1 MSNLTNIA
9 DYQRGQAAGADHG
22 EVAEGADRRKNERQI
37 ATFKLACLMVR
48 GEAHPAILRNV
59 SDGGAML
66 EALVA
71 VNPGDA
77 VVYWW
82 DGIAQV
88 EARVAWVNGNR
99 LGLANIS
106 GPPQPLAVPRQ
117 RATRIPVRVP
127 VRVWAACRG
136 HWGELTD
143 ISLTG
148 LAAKGLQ
155 GIAPGTLCTIELG
168 GQALHNAT
176 LVRIDGEVA
185 GIRFERPLPP
195 AKLMQLVEGE
205 GPSARVMT
213 RPTPADPG
221 APAPQREPEMDDEG
235 PQPPSSPKVPLRRF
249 L

>member
-1 MSNLTNIA
+1 
-9 DYQRGQAAGADHG
+9 
-22 EVAEGADRRKNERQI
+22 
-37 ATFKLACLMVR
+37 
-48 GEAHPAILRNV
+48 
-59 SDGGAML
+59 
-66 EALVA
+66 
-71 VNPGDA
+71 
-77 VVYWW
+77 
-82 DGIAQV
+82 
-88 EARVAWVNGNR
+88 
-99 LGLANIS
+99 
-106 GPPQPLAVPRQ
+106 VPRQ

-221 APAPQREPEMDDEG
+221 APAPQREPDMDDEG
-235 PQPPSSPKVPLRRF
+235 PQPPSGPKVPLRRF

>member
-1 MSNLTNIA
+1 MSSLTNIA
-9 DYQRGQAAGADHG
+9 DYQRGQAIGTGHG
-22 EVAEGADRRKNERQI
+22 DAAERGDRRKNERQI
-37 ATFKLACLMVR
+37 ATFKLACLMVG

-66 EALVA
+66 EAQVA
-71 VNPGDA
+71 LQPGDS

-88 EARVAWVNGNR
+88 EARVAWTKGNR

-117 RATRIPVRVP
+117 RGTRIPVRVP

-143 ISLTG
+143 ISLSG
-148 LAAKGLQ
+148 LAVKGLQ
-155 GIAPGTLCTIELG
+155 DIAPGTLCTIELG

-176 LVRIDGEVA
+176 LVRTDGEIS
-185 GIRFERPLPP
+185 GIRFDRPLSP

-205 GPSARVMT
+205 GPCARVTT
-213 RPTPADPG
+213 RPMPAEPGGSDP
-221 APAPQREPEMDDEG
+221 QHEPEVDSER
-235 PQPPSSPKVPLRRF
+235 PQLSSTPKVPLRRF

>member
-1 MSNLTNIA
+1 MSSLTNIA
-9 DYQRGQAAGADHG
+9 DYQRGQEVAVDHG
-22 EVAEGADRRKNERQI
+22 EAAGDGDRRKNERQI

-59 SDGGAML
+59 SDGGAMI
-66 EALVA
+66 EALVP
-71 VNPGDA
+71 VQPGDS

-88 EARVAWVNGNR
+88 EARVAWVKGNR

-127 VRVWAACRG
+127 VRVWASCRG

-143 ISLTG
+143 ISLSG
-148 LAAKGLQ
+148 LAVKGLQ
-155 GIAPGTLCTIELG
+155 DIALGTLCTIELG

-213 RPTPADPG
+213 RPPPAAPG
-221 APAPQREPEMDDEG
+221 AAAPQRQPETGDEG
-235 PQPPSSPKVPLRRF
+235 PQPPSGPKVPLRRF

>member
-66 EALVA
+66 EALVS
-71 VNPGDA
+71 VQQGES

-82 DGIAQV
+82 DGIAQI
-88 EARVAWVNGNR
+88 EARIAWVKGNR

-143 ISLTG
+143 ISLSG
-148 LAAKGLQ
+148 IAVKGLQ

-176 LVRIDGEVA
+176 LVRIDGETA

-195 AKLMQLVEGE
+195 ARLMQLVEGE

-221 APAPQREPEMDDEG
+221 APAPQREPEADGDG
-235 PQPPSSPKVPLRRF
+235 PPPPSGPKVPLRRF